1 MSMTIWKYPF
11 EITGPFELMLPTEA
25 KILSVDVQGEQPC
38 MWALVEAENIL
49 EERRFVIVGTGH
61 PAPTPTASEYIGT
74 FQQPPF
80 VWHLFELSPN
90 KRGRG

>member
-25 KILSVDVQGEQPC
+25 RVLSVGVQDERPC
-38 MWALVEAENIL
+38 MWVLVEAENLL

-61 PAPTPTASEYIGT
+61 PAPKPTTSEHIGT
-74 FQQPPF
+74 FQQSPF
-80 VWHLFELSPN
+80 VWHLFEFRPPIE
-90 KRGRG
+90 RE